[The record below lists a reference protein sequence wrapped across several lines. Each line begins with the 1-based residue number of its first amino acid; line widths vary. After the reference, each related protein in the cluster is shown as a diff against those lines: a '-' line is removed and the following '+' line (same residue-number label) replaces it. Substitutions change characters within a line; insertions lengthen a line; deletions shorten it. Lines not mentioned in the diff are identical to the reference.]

1 MLNPGPPPENITV
14 GAGPPLPQMKTSSRL
29 VLHCNILNTYCFSRA
44 GHNGPHFCS
53 QVSVKRSSCFQCWN
67 AELSTLFVCVW
78 LMKLRFTCTAE
89 TCTRATETQTKKWF
103 KCSFIWLP
111 FKTWNS
117 DSLCCFNSKKQTT
130 KERKKPE

>member
-29 VLHCNILNTYCFSRA
+29 VLHCNTLNTYCFSRA

-67 AELSTLFVCVW
+67 AELSTLFF
-78 LMKLRFTCTAE
+78 LRLAYE
-89 TCTRATETQTKKWF
+89 VALYLHSRDLYQ
-103 KCSFIWLP
+103 SH
-111 FKTWNS
+111 
-117 DSLCCFNSKKQTT
+117 
-130 KERKKPE
+130 